1 MDILFLLLGQGH
13 VFNVEFFAAPKNG
26 ILNIKIPPAMWVM
39 MKSYLKYEK
48 MSYFEK
54 IGRGFVERKAGCGK
68 YEF

>member
-1 MDILFLLLGQGH
+1 
-13 VFNVEFFAAPKNG
+13 
-26 ILNIKIPPAMWVM
+26 MWVM

-54 IGRGFVERKAGCGK
+54 IERGFVERKVGCGK